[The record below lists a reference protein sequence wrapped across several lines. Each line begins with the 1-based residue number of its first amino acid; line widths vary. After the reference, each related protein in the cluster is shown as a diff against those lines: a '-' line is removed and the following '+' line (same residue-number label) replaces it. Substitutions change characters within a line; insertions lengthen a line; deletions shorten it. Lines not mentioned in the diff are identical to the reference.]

1 MLSAAENDILTKLGP
16 ESDCGQWLRSFWFPI
31 AISELRDGPTAQLQ
45 LEESVLFRQ
54 RSGTAT
60 SFGKELG
67 TFEGSPLPVKILG
80 ENLIL

>member
-1 MLSAAENDILTKLGP
+1 MLSAAENDILTKVGP

-31 AISELRDGPTAQLQ
+31 AISELWDGPTAQLQ
-45 LEESVLFRQ
+45 LEEPVLFRQ

-80 ENLIL
+80 EDLI